1 VTATLT
7 LRACKI
13 ADVMDG
19 TPSYVAFRA
28 LPGPRT
34 GAWWSAVRRSTD
46 APLPLAALVNGR
58 TRVEVSI
65 PEARVILA
73 WAATMDGWAD
83 ADPKPILVHPA
94 RADA

>member
-1 VTATLT
+1 
-7 LRACKI
+7 
-13 ADVMDG
+13 
-19 TPSYVAFRA
+19 
-28 LPGPRT
+28 
-34 GAWWSAVRRSTD
+34 
-46 APLPLAALVNGR
+46 VNGR